1 MINNIV
7 TEVAGL
13 VGVLPK
19 IIYIQTNDTLAQVIA
34 TGYLNAAAKQGYQF
48 SEYEMA
54 LVSTKT
60 SPSDTDVDLALF
72 QVEIVG
78 ANISLVSLSG
88 PGSVAL
94 PTIVNHIATFT
105 NTGGAIGEDASTA
118 INGGNIQAGL
128 SGTAGYLASFPAT
141 LAKGSLRVVAVAN
154 TGDTLV
160 TISNAAMGQ
169 ASVISIPD
177 PGVATSSFLLK
188 DSAGTQ
194 TIATGNLTITLGNLL
209 VSAGTITAAQGNIQA
224 GSSGHAGT
232 LISFPGTAAK
242 GSLILAAVNNTGNT
256 NVTISNVAMGQA
268 SVVSIPD
275 PGNAAAQFLVAA
287 TATPFTANHLAV
299 ASGTSGLMVDAGFQ
313 MKSVAQAAVAGGAA
327 AQTVTDAFCT
337 SASMVVA
344 SWNDTST
351 AVTIQKVA
359 AGNGSFVVTSSAD
372 PGASHISYIITKV

>member
-34 TGYLNAAAKQGYQF
+34 TGYLNAAAKQGYQC

-232 LISFPGTAAK
+232 LISFPGTASK
-242 GSLILAAVNNTGNT
+242 GSLILAGVANTGNT

-344 SWNDTST
+344 SWNDTSN